1 MIQSKDLGNPCISV
15 KTLNFVYFPHDRVL
29 NWQNYIDFKQWFFAD
44 QTIIWSYAV
53 NVKMDVNKWKM
64 TTKVFCWCD
73 EINAVSIVLHTIT
86 LVMSSCKES
95 VIIYVK
101 TIRND
106 IRKHESP
113 YNSREFWVFVLKIV
127 IIKWI
132 TWDSLL
138 AQYLVFQDLTKDFCH
153 WFLNYV
159 IHIRKTTFVCK
170 IILLLPSKQQ
180 NRFIYPFDEMERLH
194 SLVDTKNY

>member
-1 MIQSKDLGNPCISV
+1 MVSNSTKYDIL
-15 KTLNFVYFPHDRVL
+15 FFA
-29 NWQNYIDFKQWFFAD
+29 DFKQWFFAD

-86 LVMSSCKES
+86 VVMSSCKES

-113 YNSREFWVFVLKIV
+113 YNSRDSNFESILCFQNSNNKI
-127 IIKWI
+127 
-132 TWDSLL
+132 S
-138 AQYLVFQDLTKDFCH
+138 YLRYSSSSVSCFPRSYK
-153 WFLNYV
+153 
-159 IHIRKTTFVCK
+159 R
-170 IILLLPSKQQ
+170 LLPLIFKSRHSHLQ
-180 NRFIYPFDEMERLH
+180 NNLCLQNNSFVAIQTTKPIYLSFWWDG
-194 SLVDTKNY
+194 KAA

>member
-1 MIQSKDLGNPCISV
+1 MVSNSTKYDIL
-15 KTLNFVYFPHDRVL
+15 FFA
-29 NWQNYIDFKQWFFAD
+29 DFKQWFFAD
-44 QTIIWSYAV
+44 ETIIWSYAV
-53 NVKMDVNKWKM
+53 YVKMDVNKLKM
-64 TTKVFCWCD
+64 TTKVLCWCD

-106 IRKHESP
+106 IRKHEST
-113 YNSREFWVFVLKIV
+113 YNSRDSIVILSLFFVLKIV

-132 TWDSLL
+132 TLDSLL

-159 IHIRKTTFVCK
+159 IHICKTTFVCK
-170 IILLLPSKQQ
+170 ITLLLPSKQQ

-194 SLVDTKNY
+194 SLVDTKNW

>member
-1 MIQSKDLGNPCISV
+1 MVSNSKKYDIL
-15 KTLNFVYFPHDRVL
+15 FFA
-29 NWQNYIDFKQWFFAD
+29 DFKQWFFAD
-44 QTIIWSYAV
+44 ETIIWSYAV
-53 NVKMDVNKWKM
+53 YVKMDVNKWKM

-106 IRKHESP
+106 IRKHESITLL
-113 YNSREFWVFVLKIV
+113 YNVKISCSLGNVISQFILSLFFVLKTVIV
-127 IIKWI
+127 KWI

-153 WFLNYV
+153 WFSNYV
-159 IHIRKTTFVCK
+159 IHICKTTFVCK
-170 IILLLPSKQQ
+170 ITLLLPSKQQ

-194 SLVDTKNY
+194 SLVDTKNC